1 MELLTV
7 ITWMTHCSLLLINSF
22 ISMRKPY
29 WCKISVMLY
38 CFYSVVVLIPF
49 RFDFFGIPVTYTP
62 SALVLSVYIITDL
75 ALLLSVFVVKK
86 NSSISGDR
94 IVVLNRDGI
103 GCQVLLVMACLAQVY
118 ALIKSYDLIFLPK
131 DKFIIASSGRSID
144 LFFYHFPYDTIL
156 LGGLFFSPFKSK
168 VLKFLIAIVALATV
182 CVSVISG
189 YRHLAFLIFSYL
201 IFSKSN
207 KISSPILVALLLTF
221 IGEVSNY
228 LKWYV
233 HAVLF
238 KEGFELSEYLDY
250 ISRTYTFQPSP
261 EQMAILTNFVL
272 SLDLGKI
279 SSSLYVFANLLPFSS
294 SLSPDAGEMLNS
306 LGGVLQ
312 IPNGQGAAYN
322 FQLFVLGTY
331 GIGLIFMW
339 FSMFFNWITKGS
351 TLSFVSLY
359 ISYSILRDEPSYW
372 ISQIKMGLLLTFFVF
387 ALNQLEKMFRP
398 AYSNY
403 SKSRLLLKGHYSD

>member
-7 ITWMTHCSLLLINSF
+7 FTWMMHFTLLLINSF

-38 CFYSVVVLIPF
+38 CFYSVVVLVPF

-62 SALVLSVYIITDL
+62 SALVLSIYIITDL
-75 ALLLSVFVVKK
+75 ALLLSLFVVTE
-86 NSSISGDR
+86 NSSLSRDYL
-94 IVVLNRDGI
+94 VVLNTNGI
-103 GCQVLLVMACLAQVY
+103 GCQVLLLMACLAQVY
-118 ALIKSYDLIFLPK
+118 VLIKSYDLIFLPK
-131 DKFIIASSGRSID
+131 DKFIIASSGRSMD

-168 VLKFLIAIVALATV
+168 ALKFFIAVVTLATV
-182 CVSVISG
+182 CVSIISG
-189 YRHLAFLIFSYL
+189 YRHLVFLIFSYL
-201 IFSKSN
+201 VLSRSN
-207 KISSPILVALLLTF
+207 KIASPILVALLLTF

-233 HAVLF
+233 HAALF

-261 EQMAILTNFVL
+261 EQMAILTNLVL

-279 SSSLYVFANLLPFSS
+279 TNSLHVFANFLPFTS
-294 SLSPDAGEMLNS
+294 SLSPNAGKMLNS
-306 LGGVLQ
+306 LGEVLQ

-351 TLSFVSLY
+351 ILTFVSLY

-387 ALNQLEKMFRP
+387 TLNQLEKMFRP
-398 AYSNY
+398 AYSNF
-403 SKSRLLLKGHYSD
+403 SKVGCS

>member
-131 DKFIIASSGRSID
+131 DKFIIASSGRSMD

-156 LGGLFFSPFKSK
+156 LGGLFFSPFKSR
-168 VLKFLIAIVALATV
+168 VLNFFIAALALATV
-182 CVSVISG
+182 CISVISG
-189 YRHLAFLIFSYL
+189 YRHLAFLIVSYL
-201 IFSKSN
+201 VFARSN
-207 KISSPILVALLLTF
+207 KIASPILVALLLTF
-221 IGEVSNY
+221 IGEFSNY

-238 KEGFELSEYLDY
+238 KEGFELSAYLDY
-250 ISRTYTFQPSP
+250 ISRSYTFQPSP
-261 EQMAILTNFVL
+261 EQMAILTNLVL
-272 SLDLGKI
+272 SLDLGKVT
-279 SSSLYVFANLLPFSS
+279 SSLHAFANLLPFTS

-306 LGGVLQ
+306 LGKVLQ

-339 FSMFFNWITKGS
+339 FSMFFNWIAKNSILT
-351 TLSFVSLY
+351 FVSLY

-372 ISQIKMGLLLTFFVF
+372 ISQIKMGLVLTFFVF
-387 ALNQLEKMFRP
+387 ALNELEKMFRP
-398 AYSNY
+398 AYSNF
-403 SKSRLLLKGHYSD
+403 SKIGCS